1 MAQNPP
7 PPTPPQFPSPEEL
20 KSKITDFMKQNFG
33 DHVSVA
39 TITEPEPAVAE
50 EDEKPEK
57 TEHKEFEFHL
67 LPRDIKAHLDRF
79 VIKQEEAKKV
89 LAIAVC
95 DHYNHA
101 NYLRRLEKE
110 DPNRAQEIEYIK
122 QNVILVGPTG
132 VGKTYLIKHIA
143 DLIKV
148 PFVKADATKFSET
161 GYVGGDV
168 EDLVRELVH
177 KADGDVNLAQFGII
191 YIDEIDKIASAGNLI
206 GRDVSGRGVQTTLL
220 KLMEETEVP
229 VRSMNDLQAQL
240 QAAFEFQRRG
250 KAKRD
255 TINTRH
261 ILFVVSGAFGKLK
274 EQVARRVRHG
284 QIGFSAQPIQVMDNE
299 LFQHVTTQDFMEY
312 GFEPEFIGRLPV
324 RVVCEDLDAN
334 DLFDIMKFSEGSL
347 LRQYERAFRA
357 YGIEISFED
366 EALRLLAQAAAT
378 EKTGARGLLTV
389 FEKLFRDYKFHLAG
403 SGLTQLRVSAALVRE
418 PQRVLEQ
425 LMAEGHK
432 LEAQMLEAGA
442 REFAEK
448 FSKDHGLEI
457 SLDESAIR
465 RLVERAQA
473 ERMTMTDL
481 CAHLFKDFQF
491 GLSLIKKNTGRTQFV
506 LNAAAIDAPD
516 KFLSDL
522 VVHTIQLHRRKTPDC
537 MKPLLVAFLDQT
549 ARHLPARGGC
559 GGSKRLIACMK
570 RSLITTL
577 IIGVAVALIVGALHA
592 TKVIAGFEAV
602 AAQLVTD
609 YAGATRVVGEK
620 WQYVFVLLI
629 ALGVAWLSLSN
640 PRCGTMA
647 RLVINRVIAGG
658 TVWPRVGLL
667 SLPRIFS
674 AGAVSPGGRVCSP
687 RRRRVVGFF
696 AQEPLTSNPHIV
708 CRSRFQRAISP
719 S

>member
-7 PPTPPQFPSPEEL
+7 PPPPQFPSPEEL
-20 KSKITDFMKQNFG
+20 KSKITEFMKQNFG

-39 TITEPEPAVAE
+39 TIAEPESAVAE

-110 DPNRAQEIEYIK
+110 DPERAQEIEYIK

-177 KADGDVNLAQFGII
+177 KADGDVTLAQFGVI

-206 GRDVSGRGVQTTLL
+206 GRDVSGRGVQTALL

-250 KAKRD
+250 KARRD

-261 ILFVVSGAFGKLK
+261 ILFVVSGAFEKLK

-284 QIGFSAQPIQVMDNE
+284 QIGFSAQPVEVMDNE
-299 LFQHVTTQDFMEY
+299 LFQHVTTQDFIEY

-324 RVVCEDLDAN
+324 RVVCEELGADDLYK
-334 DLFDIMKFSEGSL
+334 IMKFSEGSI

-366 EALRLLAQAAAT
+366 EALHLMAAAAAL

-389 FEKLFRDYKFHLAG
+389 WEKLFRDYKYYLAG
-403 SGLTQLRVSAALVRE
+403 SGLSQLRVSAELVRE
-418 PQRVLEQ
+418 PKRVLDR

-432 LEAQMLEAGA
+432 QEEAALEQSALV
-442 REFAEK
+442 FAEQFGK
-448 FSKDHGLEI
+448 EYGLEI
-457 SLDESAIR
+457 SFDESAR
-465 RLVERAQA
+465 ARLIERAQA
-473 ERMTMTDL
+473 ERMTMPDL
-481 CAHLFKDFQF
+481 CAHLFKDYQF
-491 GLSLIKKNTGRTQFV
+491 GLSLIQKNTGQKSFV
-506 LNAAAIDAPD
+506 LNRAAVDAPD

-522 VVHTIQLHRRKTPDC
+522 VVQSHY
-537 MKPLLVAFLDQT
+537 PLA
-549 ARHLPARGGC
+549 PA
-559 GGSKRLIACMK
+559 
-570 RSLITTL
+570 
-577 IIGVAVALIVGALHA
+577 
-592 TKVIAGFEAV
+592 
-602 AAQLVTD
+602 
-609 YAGATRVVGEK
+609 EK
-620 WQYVFVLLI
+620 
-629 ALGVAWLSLSN
+629 N
-640 PRCGTMA
+640 
-647 RLVINRVIAGG
+647 
-658 TVWPRVGLL
+658 
-667 SLPRIFS
+667 
-674 AGAVSPGGRVCSP
+674 
-687 RRRRVVGFF
+687 
-696 AQEPLTSNPHIV
+696 
-708 CRSRFQRAISP
+708 
-719 S
+719 